1 MTTCGAAL
9 GGSLR
14 LGYTNSSGVSTLLRH
29 SPRARCSRT
38 LPVAGLAPRVEPSAL
53 WARLIPLVGGPLAR
67 PPGSAGAGCTA
78 VPIAAVTTAAD
89 DDLSGAVI
97 AVKEPLAVDWVVSL
111 GHFRPTL
118 QHPHPPAALR
128 AG

>member
-1 MTTCGAAL
+1 MTACGAAL
-9 GGSLR
+9 GSGLR
-14 LGYTNSSGVSTLLRH
+14 LGYTNNGDVSTLIRH
-29 SPRARCSRT
+29 PPRAPCSRAP
-38 LPVAGLAPRVEPSAL
+38 PVSGLAPRVELSAL

-67 PPGSAGAGCTA
+67 PPGSAGAGRTA

-118 QHPHPPAALR
+118 QHPQPPAALR